1 MLTRAL
7 WLTAL
12 LTSSISFAS
21 AHDVQTEHLRI
32 AHPFA
37 TPTPPSVTNGAAYL
51 DIEAYSDSVTL
62 VSVRSP
68 VSESVELHDMQM
80 EGDMMK
86 MRQVN
91 SISVDAGETLTMRP
105 GGGYHIMFMGL
116 QQPLV
121 EGERF
126 PMTLEFAEHGDVEVE
141 VWVQSAEQGS
151 QDADAH
157 HHHHHH

>member
-12 LTSSISFAS
+12 LTGSISLVS
-21 AHDVQTEHLRI
+21 AHDVQTEHVKI
-32 AHPFA
+32 THPFA

-51 DIEAYSDSVTL
+51 DIEALAEPVTL
-62 VSVRSP
+62 ISAHSP
-68 VSESVELHDMQM
+68 ISASVELHDMQM

-86 MRQVN
+86 MRQV
-91 SISVDAGETLTMRP
+91 SAISVDAGETLTMRP

-121 EGERF
+121 ESERF
-126 PMTLEFAEHGDVEVE
+126 PLTLTFAEHGDVEVE

-151 QDADAH
+151 QEADAH
-157 HHHHHH
+157 HHH